1 MTKGYLQLY
10 AFGCIHCMR
19 CRSGSMPQWHTHTAY
34 PLVVLPCKSSIFT
47 KTTRETYCGGCW
59 SRSQGLGLH
68 RDAQEVSWMRHML
81 TNVRIH
87 TYQSV
92 HSQSKVQSS
101 IAIARGT
108 HVLLVTFTDMEA
120 SELGLTWQPMSAERW
135 SRSCRLFGGGGRSTD
150 HNTPTR
156 LNELP
161 VEIRRIHE
169 IPLTMAA
176 VAEREFGGT

>member
-1 MTKGYLQLY
+1 MKPHSAAEKVKIDGKPGVNTKNCGIRAHPRPPSTHVRYRP
-10 AFGCIHCMR
+10 GCRAQVMATAAL
-19 CRSGSMPQWHTHTAY
+19 SLAY

-68 RDAQEVSWMRHML
+68 RDAQGVCWMRHML

-120 SELGLTWQPMSAERW
+120 SELGLTWH
-135 SRSCRLFGGGGRSTD
+135 RSFVGTSIVMPLPPGR
-150 HNTPTR
+150 PGQG
-156 LNELP
+156 
-161 VEIRRIHE
+161 V
-169 IPLTMAA
+169 
-176 VAEREFGGT
+176 

>member
-1 MTKGYLQLY
+1 MLFRTIIKSYRKNQR
-10 AFGCIHCMR
+10 H
-19 CRSGSMPQWHTHTAY
+19 GSEENLSPIAAGLGRPFRPLTTY

-68 RDAQEVSWMRHML
+68 RDAQGVCWMRHML

-120 SELGLTWQPMSAERW
+120 SELGLTWH
-135 SRSCRLFGGGGRSTD
+135 RSFVGTSIVMPLPPGR
-150 HNTPTR
+150 PGQG
-156 LNELP
+156 
-161 VEIRRIHE
+161 V
-169 IPLTMAA
+169 
-176 VAEREFGGT
+176 